1 MKAYNKAVLEVEEFI
16 LNADIADASES
27 ESVSV
32 TQSGGTGSLDAIG
45 TEFVIEA
52 NGNDEI

>member
-27 ESVSV
+27 TTVKNA
-32 TQSGGTGSLDAIG
+32 GGVGGLDAIG

>member
-1 MKAYNKAVLEVEEFI
+1 MKAYKKAALEVEEFI

-27 ESVSV
+27 STVKNG
-32 TQSGGTGSLDAIG
+32 GGTAVLDTVG
-45 TEFVIEA
+45 VEFVIEA

>member
-16 LNADIADASES
+16 LNADIADT
-27 ESVSV
+27 SVK
-32 TQSGGTGSLDAIG
+32 QAGGVGGLDAIG